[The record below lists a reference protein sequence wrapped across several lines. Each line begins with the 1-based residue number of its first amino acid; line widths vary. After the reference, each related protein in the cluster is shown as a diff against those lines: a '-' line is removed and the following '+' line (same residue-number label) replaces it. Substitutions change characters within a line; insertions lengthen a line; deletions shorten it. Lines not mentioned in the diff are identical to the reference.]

1 MLRNSFAFINWK
13 MAYRYHPEIEGLK
26 VNEDGTEVLFN
37 GEPLDVRLSSGR
49 SEMPYVVFFGRAH
62 SVGKLVCEAWNGMAD
77 NPRWCASR
85 IDRDKG
91 YHFTNLEWKPCGK
104 QKRTKKVEA

>member
-1 MLRNSFAFINWK
+1 

-26 VNEDGTEVLFN
+26 VNEDGTEVILN
-37 GEPLDVRLSSGR
+37 GDPLEVKLIERKSRAKSDT
-49 SEMPYVVFFGRAH
+49 PYVVFFGRAH

-85 IDRDKG
+85 KDRNKG
-91 YHFTNLEWKPCGK
+91 YHYTNLEWKPCGK
-104 QKRTKKVEA
+104 QKRTTK